1 MRNSKVPAAML
12 VAAAAAV
19 AAIAVALIGGVTALR
34 TLLAVPLIFFLPGH
48 AVLSAVFPG
57 EPKGLPRFV
66 FAAGLSL
73 AFVVLGGLALNVI
86 AALTPLSWLT
96 SLVVIVAA
104 GYLIAY
110 IRGMPSAR
118 PSLWRLPVT
127 SKLPLKSVALYSGA
141 AAAVVLALVITTAES
156 RRLHQQTDFTEF
168 WITPDRTAEIGTVKV
183 GMKNVE
189 DRLMSYDI
197 ELMLNDQMIGAWRN
211 IALQKNESWSKTID
225 LPGPSRRQRLEAW
238 LFKSGDHQNV
248 YRRVWLASR
257 DPA

>member
-1 MRNSKVPAAML
+1 M
-12 VAAAAAV
+12 
-19 AAIAVALIGGVTALR
+19 
-34 TLLAVPLIFFLPGH
+34 
-48 AVLSAVFPG
+48 
-57 EPKGLPRFV
+57 
-66 FAAGLSL
+66 
-73 AFVVLGGLALNVI
+73 VLGGLVLNVV

-96 SLVVIVAA
+96 LLSVIVVA

-110 IRGMPSAR
+110 TRGIPSVRA
-118 PSLWRLPVT
+118 SLWPLPVT
-127 SKLPLKSVALYSGA
+127 WKPPLKGVALYSGA
-141 AAAVVLALVITTAES
+141 AAAIALAFVITAAES
-156 RRLHQQTDFTEF
+156 RKLHQQTDFTEF

-189 DRLMSYDI
+189 HRPMSYDI

-211 IALQKNESWSKTID
+211 IALQKNESWSKAID